1 LRKIIDMRHTLSTT
15 FLVVE
20 EVANEWIV
28 WMKFNYIEAIKKS
41 GLAENLYFNQVIGA
55 EQEGGLTFSVLAVF
69 SNKQQEQTFLDTLD
83 FELTNQINKSF
94 PNKVYPFRTNL
105 QEV

>member
-1 LRKIIDMRHTLSTT
+1 MRYTLSTT

-20 EVANEWIV
+20 EAANEWIV
-28 WMKFNYIEAIKKS
+28 WMKLNYIEAIKKS

-55 EQEGGLTFSVLAVF
+55 EQEGGLTFSVLSVF
-69 SNKQQEQTFLDTLD
+69 SSKQQEQTFLDTLD
-83 FELTNQINKSF
+83 TELTDQINKTF